1 MAVKPIAKK
10 EKNANKIPD
19 NNTKSKKELYC
30 FKNEYWQHK
39 QQSASVKRYFNGAGA
54 LQLKNGTLT
63 QIYSFSYIFSYGC
76 SEICEDNIMESVDKF
91 SKIRFLDSESIELN
105 AFVFKGNDKISDEVE
120 INFISGYY
128 RQHYLYRFVCDF
140 DIPLYEVSLS
150 FTEEELI
157 ELIKDYNNLCSLN
170 KDYREFEHDE
180 LIKIISNIKL
190 QILPPALSGAEIY
203 AGHDS
208 PAVIH
213 FITIKNI
220 TEIPFLLLIA
230 IHKKLMNYDSIDT
243 SFKHLMN
250 MSLLWQND
258 NNTNLTLYKYC
269 GSLEASKLSGFSI
282 EDFDPEEIAFKV

>member
-1 MAVKPIAKK
+1 MPKK
-10 EKNANKIPD
+10 EKIRIKFLTTTQNQ
-19 NNTKSKKELYC
+19 KKELHC

-76 SEICEDNIMESVDKF
+76 SEICEDNIMESVNKF
-91 SKIRFLDSESIELN
+91 SKICFLDSESIELN
-105 AFVFKGNDKISDEVE
+105 AFVFKGDDEISDEVG
-120 INFISGYY
+120 IDFISSYY
-128 RQHYLYRFVCDF
+128 RQHHLYRFVCDF
-140 DIPLYEVSLS
+140 DIPLYEASLS

-208 PAVIH
+208 PAIIY

-230 IHKKLMNYDSIDT
+230 IHKKLMNYDSIET
-243 SFKHLMN
+243 SFEYLMS
-250 MSLLWQND
+250 MSLLWQDD

-269 GSLEASKLSGFSI
+269 GSLEASELSGFSI
-282 EDFDPEEIAFKV
+282 EDFDPEEIAYK